1 MEDEREANM
10 GNETIRVL
18 MIDDNPAAIN
28 LMQYLLEEEKDVS
41 IKLEGANTLA
51 SGIERLAR
59 GGIDVILLDVL
70 LPDSRGFDA
79 FADLRAEVPDVPV
92 VILSGISD
100 EILALK
106 LVRDGAQDYLVKG
119 EVTTSLLVRTIR
131 CAIERT
137 QGEAA
142 REDRAV

>member
-1 MEDEREANM
+1 MKGKGELNM
-10 GNETIRVL
+10 DHETIRVL

-41 IKLEGANTLA
+41 IELEHANTLA
-51 SGIERLAR
+51 SGIERLAS

-70 LPDSRGFDA
+70 LPDSRGFSA

-92 VILSGISD
+92 IILNGISD

-142 REDRAV
+142 REDHTV